1 MGNDNETEIN
11 PKKQE
16 NNKNQKNKKTKK
28 TIFLL
33 FETLHN
39 E

>member
-16 NNKNQKNKKTKK
+16 NKKNQKTRKQENQKNKFF
-28 TIFLL
+28 II
-33 FETLHN
+33 
-39 E
+39 

>member
-16 NNKNQKNKKTKK
+16 NKKNHKKQN
-28 TIFLL
+28 FLL
-33 FETLHN
+33 IETLHN
-39 E
+39 D

>member
-16 NNKNQKNKKTKK
+16 NKKNQKNKKTRKTKK
-28 TIFLL
+28 NKFFII
-33 FETLHN
+33 
-39 E
+39 

>member
-16 NNKNQKNKKTKK
+16 NKKNQKNKKTKK